1 MSLHVV
7 IGFDGPSQDAKPSI
21 VYLGRD
27 GEAAQTAIKATKV
40 FRYEMF
46 RNPLGVRK
54 SNPNYRAPEPV
65 KPEPVKP
72 EPAKQ
77 ARSFKS

>member
-7 IGFDGPSQDAKPSI
+7 IGFDGPLSDAKPSI

-27 GEAAQTAIKATKV
+27 GTEAMAAIKATKV

-54 SNPNYRAPEPV
+54 ANPNYRATEPV

-72 EPAKQ
+72 EPVRQ
-77 ARSFKS
+77 SRSFRN